1 MEQVERILLTE
12 AEAARRLG
20 FSPRFLQQRRY
31 KGDGPR
37 FVKVSARA
45 IRYRVSDLEAWAAAR
60 LRTSTSDDG
69 TRSNS
74 LADGL

>member
-1 MEQVERILLTE
+1 MEHTEKLLLTE

-45 IRYRVSDLEAWAAAR
+45 VRYRLIDLDEWAEAR
-60 LRTSTSDDG
+60 LRTSTSDAG
-69 TRSNS
+69 SPRV
-74 LADGL
+74 